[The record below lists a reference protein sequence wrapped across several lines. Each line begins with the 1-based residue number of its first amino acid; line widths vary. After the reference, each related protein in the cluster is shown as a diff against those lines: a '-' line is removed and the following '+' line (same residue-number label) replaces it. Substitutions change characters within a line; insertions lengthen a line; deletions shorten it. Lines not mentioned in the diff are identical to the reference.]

1 MEEALVREA
10 EIEAAQ
16 PEVTQ
21 EVAIEQEAEV
31 VETPT
36 PEAVVDQT
44 T

>member
-1 MEEALVREA
+1 MEEALVEEA
-10 EIEAAQ
+10 EIEVVQ

-21 EVAIEQEAEV
+21 EVRIEQEAEV

-36 PEAVVDQT
+36 LEAVVDQT